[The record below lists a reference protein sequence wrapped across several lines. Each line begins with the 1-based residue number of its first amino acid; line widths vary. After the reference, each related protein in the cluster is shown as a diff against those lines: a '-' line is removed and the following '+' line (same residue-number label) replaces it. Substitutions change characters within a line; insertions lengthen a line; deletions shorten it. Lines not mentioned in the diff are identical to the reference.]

1 MSISNINTSYNNISN
16 VTSNVVKKNDTDD
29 EKKVSSTSPSQLIT
43 KTLEQSSI
51 KLNNSETSN
60 NQDLNKFMN
69 DLFSMLKESDQNK
82 NSKNQYSNILNNL
95 QKLVENSN
103 SNDSKLNKLKEDFA
117 KITEDST
124 GTKLQTFLNNLN
136 NNLKNNESQNT
147 LGNSINMFI

>member
-1 MSISNINTSYNNISN
+1 MSISNISTSYNTINN
-16 VTSNVVKKNDTDD
+16 VTSNVVKKNDSDD

-43 KTLEQSSI
+43 QTLEQSGI

-60 NQDLNKFMN
+60 NQDLNKFMH
-69 DLFSMLKESDQNK
+69 DLFSTLKENDQNK
-82 NSKNQYSNILNNL
+82 NSKNQYSNVLNNL

-103 SNDSKLNKLKEDFA
+103 ANDSKLNKLKEDFA

-136 NNLKNNESQNT
+136 NNLKNNENQNT